1 MNPIIDQNQRT
12 GAGTIDNPLT
22 NIQVND
28 LSARGINEG
37 DVVPGKGVLSPLG
50 TFPGT
55 NTASEPTIGETLKSI
70 QDRALQLIQERD
82 KGKSKTGSGITTPT
96 YDEDPSYED
105 LYPEI
110 DESAVR
116 RNQLKLF
123 QGQIDA
129 TNAIY
134 DDMLAEERLAGQG
147 RLGTGRA
154 IAARGGLLGSDFGAA
169 QKDRIVGAN
178 TQAERAVQNERNA
191 KIGSIMG
198 TMRQAVADELVQKRQ
213 ARQQGAENYIS
224 YLASSR
230 ERKQSNAKL
239 AAQSILNAGID
250 IADMDEAEIA
260 AIGKE
265 AGLSAQDIIMAYQSV
280 QSSLDEAGLET
291 RKTEAE
297 IKKIEA
303 DIAKGKLI
311 TIGEGTMLYNTE
323 TGETFKNPKTYA
335 PGSGSDSSISLTAD
349 DKRTLLGGGWS
360 EGDIATL
367 EAGVRSEGL
376 QSVIAAEKAAGATSA
391 QIKALEK
398 AYGSTSEDT
407 NQFLSKDYFRNLFGE
422 DAIRESAKE
431 AGTVSGGDDYI
442 PFNEKGDVES
452 FLTGLESKVE
462 LYRQAG
468 YTDQEI
474 LKMMQ

>member
-1 MNPIIDQNQRT
+1 MNPNINQNERT
-12 GAGTIDNPLT
+12 GFGTIANPLT
-22 NIQVND
+22 NIQIDD
-28 LSARGINEG
+28 LAARGINEG

-50 TFPGT
+50 TFPST
-55 NTASEPTIGETLKSI
+55 KTASEPTIGETLQAIK
-70 QDRALQLIQERD
+70 DRAIELQGQ
-82 KGKSKTGSGITTPT
+82 SKKKKGSGVSAPT

-311 TIGEGTMLYNTE
+311 TIGEGTMLYDTE

-335 PGSGSDSSISLTAD
+335 PGSGGGLSVGGRTLSSDMVADVHDTLNSTRGSDGYANTGKYMEEFNGFVSLGGDPKDFIKEYSPDIYINPNDPSRSFLQAAM
-349 DKRTLLGGGWS
+349 KRTP
-360 EGDIATL
+360 
-367 EAGVRSEGL
+367 V
-376 QSVIAAEKAAGATSA
+376 
-391 QIKALEK
+391 
-398 AYGSTSEDT
+398 
-407 NQFLSKDYFRNLFGE
+407 
-422 DAIRESAKE
+422 ESAANDLE
-431 AGTVSGGDDYI
+431 YLLNAYSTAFNASGG
-442 PFNEKGDVES
+442 
-452 FLTGLESKVE
+452 
-462 LYRQAG
+462 
-468 YTDQEI
+468 
-474 LKMMQ
+474 